1 MSDKGMTLPIDIRL
15 MNGLAGLLLLGVMV
29 GTTYALM
36 AWVARLPLF
45 NLAGITVTGQVH
57 HSNAV
62 TLKANVLPQLTGSF
76 FTVDLQ
82 QTRQIFQQLPW
93 IRQATVER
101 EFPNRLHVHLQEHQP
116 LAYWGAPGDERLI
129 NTLGEIFEP
138 NLGELDNEN
147 LPRLSGPDAQSA
159 LVLQSYNVL
168 NPMFTDL
175 GQPINW
181 LELSARGSWRVHTQ
195 KGAVMELGRGNPDE
209 LKERMLSFFQSIEEA
224 TLKWGRKPSAV
235 EYADLRH
242 ENGYALRLRGVT
254 TSEPK
259 KLNN

>member
-1 MSDKGMTLPIDIRL
+1 MSDKSMPLPMDIRL
-15 MNGLAGLLLLGVMV
+15 MNGLALLLWLGVLV
-29 GTTYALM
+29 GAAYALIS
-36 AWVARLPLF
+36 WVAHLPLF
-45 NLAGITVTGQVH
+45 NLAGITVTGQVRH
-57 HSNAV
+57 TNAV
-62 TLKANVLPQLTGSF
+62 TLKANVLPKLTGSF

-101 EFPNRLHVHLQEHQP
+101 EFPNRLHVHLEEHQP
-116 LAYWGAPGDERLI
+116 VAYWGAQGDERLI

-138 NLGELDNEN
+138 NLGELENEN
-147 LPRLSGPDAQSA
+147 LPRLSGPDSQSGG
-159 LVLQSYNVL
+159 VLQTYSTL
-168 NPMFTDL
+168 SPMFADM
-175 GQPINW
+175 GQPIAL
-181 LELSARGSWRVHTQ
+181 LELSARGSWRVRSQ

-209 LKERMLSFFQSIEEA
+209 LKERLQFYLQSLAEA

>member
-1 MSDKGMTLPIDIRL
+1 
-15 MNGLAGLLLLGVMV
+15 LLGVMV

-116 LAYWGAPGDERLI
+116 LAYWGAPG
-129 NTLGEIFEP
+129 
-138 NLGELDNEN
+138 
-147 LPRLSGPDAQSA
+147 GPDAQSA
-159 LVLQSYNVL
+159 LVLQSYNAL

-175 GQPINW
+175 GQPITW